1 VHRCLRSVAV
11 FLLLCALLCA
21 PGTARADSARPLEP
35 AVTIATSLTTDAGH
49 IRQFAFDGNA
59 DTYFASL
66 HNVRRAD
73 HFTLVLDKPVVIRS
87 VTVTTGR
94 PAGEDKLDSGVL
106 EMSRDGKKFDPV
118 AKFTDGVATARLDGR
133 AMVAL
138 RLKPSADLNHALAI
152 REIAIESDPPL
163 RGFKYPVEF
172 AANVDD
178 APEMKAWAEKVARI
192 CERAYP
198 MINEE
203 LRSPGFK
210 PPTRV
215 TMTLKED
222 YRGVAATA
230 GSHVIGSVKYFKQHP
245 EDVGAMVHETVH
257 VCQRY
262 RGKVPGWLVEGI
274 ADYIRFYKYEPGKL
288 RPLSPNRARYDASY
302 QVTARFLEYVTK
314 KYDKELVRKL
324 NQTLREGEYR
334 DELFKQLTGKA
345 LPELNEDWRA
355 SLRR

>member
-1 VHRCLRSVAV
+1 
-11 FLLLCALLCA
+11 
-21 PGTARADSARPLEP
+21 
-35 AVTIATSLTTDAGH
+35 VTIETSLATDAGH
-49 IRQFAFDGNA
+49 IRQFALDGNA
-59 DTYFASL
+59 DTYFLSL

-73 HFTLVLDKPVVIRS
+73 YFTLVFDKPVVIRS
-87 VTVTTGR
+87 VTATTGR
-94 PAGEDKLDSGVL
+94 MAGEDKLDSGVL
-106 EMSRDGKKFDPV
+106 EASRDGKKFYRV
-118 AKFTDGVATARLDGR
+118 AKFADGVATARLDGR
-133 AMVAL
+133 VLVAL
-138 RLKPSADLNHALAI
+138 RLQPSADLNHALAI
-152 REIAIESDPPL
+152 REIAVESDPPL
-163 RGFKYPVEF
+163 RIFKYPVEF
-172 AANVDD
+172 VVNVDD

-203 LRSPGFK
+203 LSSPGFK
-210 PPTRV
+210 PPMRV

-222 YRGVAATA
+222 YRGVAATG
-230 GSHVIGSVKYFKQHP
+230 GSHIVGSVKYFKQHA

-288 RPLSPNRARYDASY
+288 RPLSPNRARYNGSY

-324 NQTLREGEYR
+324 NKSLREGEYR
-334 DELFKQLTGKA
+334 DELFKQLTGKT
-345 LPELNEDWRA
+345 LQELDEEWRA